1 MEQTGLVLEGGGMR
15 GAYTAG
21 VLDFFLDADLHFPYV
36 VGASAGACNG
46 TSYVARQKGRNYKVL
61 VEYGGHPEYIS
72 YKRAIT
78 KRELFGMDFIF
89 NKLPNELVPFDYDG
103 FFQHSK
109 KTKFVVGTTDVHTG
123 LPMYYD
129 FFEDGPTL
137 LSLIRAS
144 SSLPFIAPMIH
155 HEGKQLLDGGI
166 ADPIPISAS
175 LQEGNTKH
183 VVISTRNPGYRKD
196 KMKFSWLMKRKFKDY
211 PNLTQ
216 ALENRH
222 ERYNKTVEQVD
233 DLVEQGNAF
242 IIQPKKPLAVS
253 RIERNRDKLHALY
266 QQGYEEAESQYEA
279 LHDFLTSSAR
289 SVSMK

>member
-1 MEQTGLVLEGGGMR
+1 MNGTGLVLEGGGMR

-89 NKLPNELVPFDYDG
+89 NKLPNELVPFDYEG
-103 FFQHSK
+103 FFHFSK
-109 KTKFVVGTTDVHTG
+109 QTKFVVGTTDVHTG
-123 LPMYYD
+123 QPTYYD

-137 LSLIRAS
+137 ISLIRAS
-144 SSLPFIAPMIH
+144 SSLPFIAPMIS

-175 LQEGNTKH
+175 IQNGNTKH
-183 VVISTRNPGYRKD
+183 VVISTRNPGYRKE
-196 KMKFSWLMKRKFKDY
+196 KMKFSWLVKQKFKGY
-211 PNLTQ
+211 PNLTH
-216 ALENRH
+216 ALESRH
-222 ERYNKTVEQVD
+222 LRYNDTVGQVD
-233 DLVEQGNAF
+233 ELVEQGKAF

-253 RIERNRDKLHALY
+253 RIERNRNKLHALY
-266 QQGYEEAESQYEA
+266 EQGYEEAKEQYDD
-279 LHDFLTSSAR
+279 LINFLEPSMSS
-289 SVSMK
+289 VLT